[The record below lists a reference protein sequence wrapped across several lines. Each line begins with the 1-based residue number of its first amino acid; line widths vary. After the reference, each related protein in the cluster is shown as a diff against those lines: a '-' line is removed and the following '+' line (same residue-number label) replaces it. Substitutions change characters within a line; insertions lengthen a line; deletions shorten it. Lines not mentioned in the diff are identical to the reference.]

1 MGQALQRYS
10 WAVMA
15 VAVVIAAFLAARIV
29 NTLAAQ
35 AIAPKPA
42 LVQQAGAAAP
52 QAGAIAQHVDLDQ
65 DRLARLLDVPL
76 PKPVVIGGDTGPA
89 PVPEAKASWSATP
102 VRSSLHGTLV
112 GTAMADPA
120 RYSLCQI
127 TNPDVNETQVYSI
140 GDKYQGARLYQVEKE
155 RVLIDND
162 GRNEYID
169 NSAAAAPNMGT
180 TPMPAPV
187 AANGGGEGV
196 KQLSENQYVIAKA
209 EINNALTNMSDL
221 ATKAR
226 IVPSFK
232 NGVANGFKLFSI
244 VPDSLY
250 SKIGVQNGDVI
261 RKINGYEMNS
271 PDKALEIYQ
280 KLRDATRIEIELER
294 RGDTVRK
301 SYSIE

>member
-1 MGQALQRYS
+1 MEQVLQRYS
-10 WAVMA
+10 WALMA
-15 VAVVIAAFLAARIV
+15 VAVLLAAFLVARTV

-52 QAGAIAQHVDLDQ
+52 QPGALAQHVDLDQ
-65 DRLARLLDVPL
+65 DRLAKLLDVPL
-76 PKPVVIGGDTGPA
+76 PKPLTGPEA
-89 PVPEAKASWSATP
+89 GAVPEPVAKPSWSPTP
-102 VRSSLHGTLV
+102 VRSALHGTLV
-112 GTAMADPA
+112 GTAIADPP

-140 GDKYQGARLYQVEKE
+140 GDKYQGARVYQVEKE

-169 NSAAAAPNMGT
+169 NNAAAAPNLGV
-180 TPMPAPV
+180 TPMPGPV
-187 AANGGGEGV
+187 AAAGGDDGV
-196 KQLSENQYVIAKA
+196 KQLSENQYVVAKA
-209 EINNALTNMSDL
+209 EINNALTNLSDL

-280 KLRDATRIEIELER
+280 KLRDANRIEIELER